1 MRSGVFWLVACNKS
15 RQKLAGSIE
24 VFHSIACRKTDER
37 WVSGIFPSYDARMSF
52 QQAGPIFIVG
62 APRSGTSMLHWAL
75 VQHENLWGSA
85 ESDFLRPLVKGIGSA
100 YESGTNLGDY
110 HWLIKENVSKAEFML
125 FIGQGIESLYCSR
138 SGGLRWVDQTP
149 QYVLDFSSL
158 NAMFPHARFIHI
170 VRDGRQVICSMQ
182 EKFGW
187 SFVKAMNTWKQMVE
201 AGHQISCEKRIN
213 FLQIKY
219 ESIVRDPESSF
230 REIFEYIEEKF
241 EPASVNFL
249 KRPINS
255 APGREVEA
263 SMEKLKPRWKNWSF
277 FKRTIFQAY
286 CGKIMKDLGYQA
298 VK

>member
-1 MRSGVFWLVACNKS
+1 
-15 RQKLAGSIE
+15 
-24 VFHSIACRKTDER
+24 
-37 WVSGIFPSYDARMSF
+37 MSF
-52 QQAGPIFIVG
+52 QLAGPVFIVG
-62 APRSGTSMLHWAL
+62 APRSGTSMLHWSL

-85 ESDFLRPLVKGIGSA
+85 ESDFLRPLVKGIRSA

-125 FIGQGIESLYCSR
+125 FIGQGIESLYLSR

-277 FKRTIFQAY
+277 IKRTIFQAY